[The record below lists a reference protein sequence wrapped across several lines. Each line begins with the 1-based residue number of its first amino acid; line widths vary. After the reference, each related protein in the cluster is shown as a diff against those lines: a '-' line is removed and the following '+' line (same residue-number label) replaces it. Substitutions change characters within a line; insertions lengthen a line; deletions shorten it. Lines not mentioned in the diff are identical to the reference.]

1 MQTLPNQPACGK
13 GATRKRNRKVG
24 IILGCQRMTGT
35 WRDVIAM
42 ARNGYAVIRELK
54 ALPNARKARQGG
66 AFAQLW
72 KAA

>member
-42 ARNGYAVIRELK
+42 ARNGYAVIREGRDVRLVWSE
-54 ALPNARKARQGG
+54 AFETG
-66 AFAQLW
+66 AVQ
-72 KAA
+72 